1 MVSLVIV
8 SHSKKIAEGV
18 KELASEVSG
27 GANIYAIGGSKAGT
41 LGSDYDSIVQ
51 ALSDAASQG
60 DVIVLADMGSS
71 VLTVET
77 ALDAMDEKSQHR
89 IHVSAAALVEGSVL
103 AAVSIAGGAGLD
115 EILSQ
120 LEEFDLDK

>member
-1 MVSLVIV
+1 MVSLLIV

-18 KELASEVSG
+18 KELAGEVSG

-41 LGSDYDSIVQ
+41 LGSDYDSILE
-51 ALSDAASQG
+51 ALTSAVGRG

-77 ALDAMDEKSQHR
+77 AIDAMDEKDQSR

-115 EILSQ
+115 EVLSQ
-120 LEEFDLDK
+120 LEEFNLDK